1 MPTRYRFV
9 GGKGGVGKTTCAAAM
24 AVSAARGG
32 QRTLLIS
39 TDPAPSLADALR
51 RPLSDNPRRVA
62 LRTGAL
68 HAVEI
73 DSRRA
78 LDRWLAPRRPIL
90 ERIALRGTWLDE
102 EDVTRLLR
110 LALPG
115 IDELAALLEIR
126 RLARD
131 RRYDLVVVD
140 TAPTG
145 HTLRMLGMPDALR
158 RLATVFDHMQAK
170 HRTLSE
176 ALRGAWQPD
185 AADTLID
192 ELDTEGREMAALLR
206 DPASTEIW
214 WVTLPEPMSV
224 AETLDAA
231 AALERQRIPLHAVI
245 VNRLTP
251 LPDQP
256 CRWCKARRGMEHNAI
271 RSLANGSVRQ
281 PRIVGVMARDQ
292 EPAGA
297 LRLAA
302 IGAEIDKRLAP
313 PKARGGS
320 VARVRGIS
328 GAMGRTAPVE
338 DGLVSPGVALIMF
351 GGKGGVGKT
360 TCAAAAALDL
370 ARRHPRLR
378 VLLLSTDPAHSL
390 GDALGVVLTDEE
402 RVIPGGP
409 ANLRVRELDA
419 SLGFRR
425 VRERYGAAIDAMF
438 DRLARGSAVDVAH
451 DRQVL
456 QDLMDLAPPGIDELA
471 AVLGVTDTLVSS
483 TGDDVVVMD
492 TAPSGHALRLLEMPA
507 LVHDWAKALMAILLK
522 YQPVVGGG
530 ELGAVLVRISQGI
543 GRLRELLCDPA
554 RSRFV
559 AVTRAEA
566 LPRAE
571 TLRLLKRLR
580 RLRIHVPA
588 VVVNAIGAGS
598 CQRCRRRIAAEHRE
612 IVTFVCGVTHAG
624 STPTLVL
631 APAEM
636 PPPHR
641 PARLLAW
648 RRGWRTRVPAVR
660 RG

>member
-1 MPTRYRFV
+1 
-9 GGKGGVGKTTCAAAM
+9 M
-24 AVSAARGG
+24 AVFAARAG
-32 QRTLLIS
+32 QRTLLVS
-39 TDPAPSLADALR
+39 TDPAPSLGDALGC
-51 RPLSDNPRRVA
+51 PLSAAPRRVS
-62 LRTGAL
+62 LRRGTL

-78 LDRWLAPRRPIL
+78 LERWLAPRRPIL

-102 EDVTRLLR
+102 EDITRLLR

-126 RLARD
+126 HLARD

-145 HTLRMLGMPDALR
+145 HTLRMLRMPDVLR
-158 RLATVFDHMQAK
+158 RLAVVFDHMQGK
-170 HRTLSE
+170 HRTMSE

-185 AADTLID
+185 AADALID

-206 DPASTEIW
+206 DSASTETW

-224 AETLDAA
+224 AETLDAVS
-231 AALERQRIPLHAVI
+231 ALERQRIPVRAVI

-251 LPDQP
+251 LPDRA
-256 CRWCKARRGMEHNAI
+256 CRWCQTRRVVERSAI
-271 RSLANGSVRQ
+271 RSLADASVRL
-281 PRIVGVMARDQ
+281 PRIVGVMARDR
-292 EPAGA
+292 EPTGA
-297 LRLAA
+297 LRLAD
-302 IGAEIDKRLAP
+302 IGSEIERGLAP
-313 PKARGGS
+313 PRARGGS
-320 VARVRGIS
+320 VTRVRGIS
-328 GAMGRTAPVE
+328 GAAGRMATVE
-338 DGLVSPGVALIMF
+338 DGIASPGVALIMF

-360 TCAAAAALDL
+360 TCAAAAGLEL
-370 ARRHPRLR
+370 ARRHPRRR

-390 GDALGVVLTDEE
+390 GDALGILLTDEA

-419 SLGFRR
+419 SLRFRQ
-425 VRERYGAAIDAMF
+425 VRERYGAAIDGMF
-438 DRLARGSAVDVAH
+438 DRLARGSAVDIAH

-471 AVLGVTDTLVSS
+471 AVLGVTDALVGGD
-483 TGDDVVVMD
+483 GDDVVVMD
-492 TAPSGHALRLLEMPA
+492 TAPSGHALRLLEMPG

-522 YQPVVGGG
+522 YQPVVGAG
-530 ELGAVLVRISQGI
+530 ELGVVLVRISQGI
-543 GRLRELLCDPA
+543 GRLRELLGNPA
-554 RSRFV
+554 RTRFI
-559 AVTRAEA
+559 AVMRAEA

-580 RLRIHVPA
+580 SLRINVPA
-588 VVVNAIGAGS
+588 VVVNAIGAGT
-598 CQRCRRRIAAEHRE
+598 CKRCRRTVVAEQRE
-612 IVTFVCGVTHAG
+612 IVAFARAVSHIGP
-624 STPTLVL
+624 SPIIVL

-641 PARLLAW
+641 PAALLAW
-648 RRGWRTRVPAVR
+648 RKSWRTRVPAAR
-660 RG
+660 PG